1 MNDETTTPDDATT
14 DPATAPA
21 AADPTPPE
29 RLTAPAKPAKAPAK
43 PAKAKKGDPAT
54 ALAGGDE
61 AEAVALGLPA
71 ERTFRVHCPKDRTMP
86 AREVKG
92 LTAADAKERYCESL
106 GIITPGHPLVA
117 AAID

>member
-1 MNDETTTPDDATT
+1 MNDETTTPDDVTT

-21 AADPTPPE
+21 LADPTPPE
-29 RLTAPAKPAKAPAK
+29 RLTKPAKAPAK

-71 ERTFRVHCPKDRTMP
+71 ERTYRVSCPKDPALP
-86 AREVKG
+86 ARVVKG
-92 LTAADAKERYCESL
+92 QTAADAKETYCREM
-106 GIITPGHPLVA
+106 GIITPGNPLA
-117 AAID
+117 AHEVE